1 MTIQS
6 KILYGIAC
14 LAFLAIV
21 AGGLGLWQIKNIES
35 QIKEISDTIT
45 PTIETADDVIY
56 YATDLQKLVVEML
69 ADEEEADVITL
80 HDEFLQVAKAFD
92 EALVELDKIVLDDA
106 VKESIAS
113 LRDERASFFN
123 AAEAMYQAHLS
134 EIRAEYESE
143 TQQAQLDQI
152 GDEIADQLLKLS
164 ESNEQEMAAAEEEGD
179 RLAVRPGTTVQQM
192 NMILGDLFERE
203 YPMVEAALKLR
214 TIVNS
219 LEAAAAEVIASENIA
234 DVTRLRGNYTDLANE
249 AESWFLILQNN
260 SETDAGRET
269 VNQIMDNYNNWVLAA
284 SNPGGMFDKHEE
296 LLNNELIADQK
307 AEEVDV
313 VGDEI
318 VNQINKIIDSADA
331 LSDGADEKAAA
342 LVQSSILY
350 LMSVG
355 AVIVLVSV
363 TLVFV
368 VIRTAIRP
376 LKIITD
382 LMGDLAQGHLDVEVP
397 FQKRNDE
404 VGRIAK
410 AVEVFRQSGMDRARL
425 EREAE
430 SANSKQQAR
439 QARVDELITD
449 FRERMETM
457 LSRVTS
463 DSGAMKNAA
472 EQLNSIAE
480 KTEGTTQGA
489 SNISLEATA
498 NVENVAGAT
507 EELTSS
513 FKEIERQVGDGLQL
527 VSDAT
532 VNANNIN
539 DRVKILASAA
549 TQIGQ
554 VISIISEIA
563 EQTNLLA
570 LNATIEAARAGDA
583 GRGFAVV
590 ASEVKSL
597 AEQTAKA
604 TEEISQQINT
614 IQTSTDEA
622 VDGIGGIANSMGEID
637 GFMQTVVAAVEQQ
650 MAATQE
656 IARNVQQ
663 AAGGTQALN
672 SNMTDVMSAV
682 GDTRESATSVFSAA
696 ESLAEQSVVIS
707 GEVDAFLGNVEAA

>member
-1 MTIQS
+1 M
-6 KILYGIAC
+6 
-14 LAFLAIV
+14 
-21 AGGLGLWQIKNIES
+21 
-35 QIKEISDTIT
+35 
-45 PTIETADDVIY
+45 
-56 YATDLQKLVVEML
+56 
-69 ADEEEADVITL
+69 
-80 HDEFLQVAKAFD
+80 
-92 EALVELDKIVLDDA
+92 
-106 VKESIAS
+106 
-113 LRDERASFFN
+113 
-123 AAEAMYQAHLS
+123 
-134 EIRAEYESE
+134 
-143 TQQAQLDQI
+143 
-152 GDEIADQLLKLS
+152 
-164 ESNEQEMAAAEEEGD
+164 
-179 RLAVRPGTTVQQM
+179 
-192 NMILGDLFERE
+192 
-203 YPMVEAALKLR
+203 
-214 TIVNS
+214 
-219 LEAAAAEVIASENIA
+219 
-234 DVTRLRGNYTDLANE
+234 
-249 AESWFLILQNN
+249 
-260 SETDAGRET
+260 
-269 VNQIMDNYNNWVLAA
+269 
-284 SNPGGMFDKHEE
+284 
-296 LLNNELIADQK
+296 
-307 AEEVDV
+307 
-313 VGDEI
+313 
-318 VNQINKIIDSADA
+318 
-331 LSDGADEKAAA
+331 
-342 LVQSSILY
+342 
-350 LMSVG
+350 
-355 AVIVLVSV
+355 
-363 TLVFV
+363 
-368 VIRTAIRP
+368 
-376 LKIITD
+376 
-382 LMGDLAQGHLDVEVP
+382 
-397 FQKRNDE
+397 
-404 VGRIAK
+404 
-410 AVEVFRQSGMDRARL
+410 
-425 EREAE
+425 
-430 SANSKQQAR
+430 
-439 QARVDELITD
+439 
-449 FRERMETM
+449 
-457 LSRVTS
+457 
-463 DSGAMKNAA
+463 
-472 EQLNSIAE
+472 
-480 KTEGTTQGA
+480 
-489 SNISLEATA
+489 EATA